1 MSHRRRGFTL
11 IELLVVIAIIAVL
24 VAILLPAV
32 QQARESARRS
42 QCQNNL
48 KQFGIALHSYHE
60 THGTFPPGTVNG
72 PASTNWWGWNAF
84 VLPYLDQ
91 ATTYN
96 ALQPDGATMPA
107 ATSNPLFQKTYNVYR
122 CPSDPG
128 NDING
133 YFGNYSTSN
142 YVANSAQFG
151 GNTRTRIRD
160 VLDGTSNVIMVA
172 ERGYNNKVSTRYS
185 IGSIVFG
192 RHTATGGTN
201 VFQGKFPPN
210 FARMT
215 NSATGI
221 TEDNTYGGDSCFRFE
236 VMSEHVGGV
245 QVVMFDG
252 SVKFINNSISS
263 NPAAWTLCTT
273 WDATA
278 GRAYA
283 GQGWVWQN
291 IYFHD
296 DGNKIDT
303 IE

>member
-1 MSHRRRGFTL
+1 MSQRRRGFTL

-32 QQARESARRS
+32 QQAREAARRS

-48 KQFGIALHSYHE
+48 KQFGIAMHSYHDA
-60 THGTFPPGTVNG
+60 HGTFPPGVINHTSNML
-72 PASTNWWGWNAF
+72 WGWNTF
-84 VLPYLDQ
+84 IMPYIDQ

-96 ALQPDGATMPA
+96 ALQPDGAQMPA
-107 ATSNPLFQKTYNVYR
+107 ATTNPLFQKSYPVYR

-142 YVANSAQFG
+142 YVANSASFA
-151 GNTRTRIRD
+151 GNSRTRMRD
-160 VLDGTSNVIMVA
+160 VLDGTSNVLMVA

-192 RHTATGGTN
+192 RHSNTGGTN

-215 NSATGI
+215 NSASAI
-221 TEDNTYGGDSCFRFE
+221 TEDQTYGGDSCFRFE

-252 SVKFINNSISS
+252 SVKFISNSIAT
-263 NPAAWTLCTT
+263 NPAAWVTCPT
-273 WDATA
+273 WDNTA
-278 GRAYA
+278 GRAYVGA
-283 GQGWVWQN
+283 GWVWQN
-291 IYFHD
+291 LYFHD
-296 DGNKIDT
+296 DGNKIDS
-303 IE
+303 ID